1 MSLPIK
7 AEIRG
12 FDLPALI
19 NDAKQVNVF
28 DHEFPETELTIKTKQ
43 VSAATLSEFIR
54 RYPMAAPALVNA
66 KKKTVT
72 IRLNNEGIFIDVLFA
87 LLDAELD
94 LLGKDIS
101 NKKYDDTRSSI
112 IREFR
117 RQVPFTSMTY
127 GFLEDELTREKIMI
141 DTSTEEF
148 KQNVEDIVAKVK
160 AKRKTNGTPKRTGLI

>member
-1 MSLPIK
+1 
-7 AEIRG
+7 
-12 FDLPALI
+12 
-19 NDAKQVNVF
+19 
-28 DHEFPETELTIKTKQ
+28 
-43 VSAATLSEFIR
+43 
-54 RYPMAAPALVNA
+54 MAAPALVNA